1 MKNSTLVLSLLFLL
15 VSSFMAHAI
24 DCENPQNKLKNGSF
38 EQRESIGLIFPFFR
52 VTDWN
57 TDGWALFTREQGNE
71 ECGNYYGLLTN
82 LDIPIIFGN
91 PYVKIY
97 QDVPLTDDVTS
108 VTLTIWAG
116 KIWNCNAD
124 IRLVFLDS
132 NGDEISGSTKTVVVT
147 QIVTLSDGLAEYTL
161 TGSVPAG
168 AKTVRVECRTQK
180 TLDKIAPFLKVDGAV
195 LLFETETT
203 LPVELASLS
212 ATMVEDI
219 VEVSWQTASEENTGR
234 FEVQH
239 SSNGSSW
246 NTLTEIKAAGNH
258 AGLLTYRFVHTAPSH
273 GINYYRLKTVDL
285 DGTFEYSKIVNV
297 VYGRADLN
305 AYLYPNPSAGLINFG
320 TASARDVVVLD
331 LRGNPVVKRNAVTD
345 KLDLSA
351 LRSGIYMVSWTDEIN
366 QKHTQRLV
374 ISR

>member
-1 MKNSTLVLSLLFLL
+1 MKNSTLALFFFLA
-15 VSSFMAHAI
+15 SSIMAHAI
-24 DCENPQNKLKNGSF
+24 DCTHPQNKLKNGSF
-38 EQRESIGLIFPFFR
+38 EQRESIGLLFPFFR

-57 TDGWALFTREQGNE
+57 TDGWALFTREQGYQ

-82 LDIPIIFGN
+82 LDIPIILGN

-97 QDVPLTDDVTS
+97 QDVALTDDVTS

-124 IRLVFLDS
+124 IRLVFQDS
-132 NGDEISGSTKTVVVT
+132 NGDEMPGSTKTAEVT
-147 QIVTLSDGLAEYTL
+147 RIVTLSNGLAEYTL
-161 TGSVPAG
+161 TGGVPTG

-180 TLDKIAPFLKVDGAV
+180 TLDKVAPFLKVDGAV

-239 SSNGSSW
+239 SSNGISW
-246 NTLTEIKAAGNH
+246 NTLAEVKAAGNH
-258 AGLLTYRFVHTAPSH
+258 AGLLNYKFVHSMPSP
-273 GINYYRLKTVDL
+273 GINYYRLKTIDL
-285 DGTFEYSKIVNV
+285 DGTFEYSKIVTVIYN
-297 VYGRADLN
+297 RAAPY
-305 AYLYPNPSAGLINFG
+305 AYIYPNPSAGMIHFG

-331 LRGNPVVKRNAVTD
+331 LSGNMVVKRTTVTD

-351 LRSGIYMVSWTDEIN
+351 LRSGIYLVSWTDEVD
-366 QKHTQRLV
+366 QKHTQRVL
-374 ISR
+374 ISP